1 MIFKFFC
8 VLLSRALAFFPF
20 TYSITSNYH
29 TLLVD
34 WFCSVPAPWAF
45 FEIWIHFIIFKIMCV
60 FLFFLIHV
68 SHHFEL
74 SDTFAPLILLSFL
87 FYTLLYVSHTS
98 HHFAL
103 TGTLVL
109 LIFLSQTQYIYFI
122 LNPHP
127 YIRSESSESSGCIM
141 ADWVA
146 SEFLAKSARRARR
159 GGVRG
164 YVPDLSWH
172 RKTLP

>member
-1 MIFKFFC
+1 MGFFRNC
-8 VLLSRALAFFPF
+8 THCMTWHFSHPLIASLRIIILFWLIDF
-20 TYSITSNYH
+20 
-29 TLLVD
+29 
-34 WFCSVPAPWAF
+34 AF

-122 LNPHP
+122 LNPHSLHKARIIGI
-127 YIRSESSESSGCIM
+127 IRMYHG
-141 ADWVA
+141 
-146 SEFLAKSARRARR
+146 
-159 GGVRG
+159 
-164 YVPDLSWH
+164 
-172 RKTLP
+172 